1 MTTSSRQP
9 PVELLAPAGSPA
21 AGYAAFQYGADAVY
35 LGLKRFSARADADNF
50 EFDELADLVG
60 HAHTLP
66 RRRAVYAT
74 VNTLIFPNE
83 LRDLID
89 CLARLEELEV
99 DGVIV
104 QDLGV
109 AELVRAHFPKLAL
122 HASTQMAIHNAP
134 GALAAQD
141 LGFRR
146 VVLARELNLPDIRK
160 VTAIKGLETE
170 VFIHGALCYAYSG
183 LCLLSSLLRG
193 RSGNRGSCGYP
204 CRNGYSCGDRFSPAP
219 YAMSM
224 KDLALDKLVCDLREA
239 GVSSLKIEGRK
250 KSAIYVAA
258 AVHYYRGVL
267 DGAASADLEE
277 RRHRLQTVFSRP
289 QTHFFI
295 DNAKQN
301 VVEPGLVGH
310 LGAPV
315 GRVERYLPGRPAEA
329 IHLTPSID
337 LMIYDGLQMPIP
349 GRDGKPFGFSV
360 EKISPLR
367 NGRPDRPA
375 FESPAGQ
382 PIEIPLPPDHPPIAV
397 GTLIYCASS
406 QKAKQFFPFEAPK
419 PNSTRRHQPASFQV
433 SLDAAGVTASGQ
445 ALGLARQ
452 IRLEQPLTPAK
463 NLEGTENAVRQA
475 FGKLG
480 DTLFELAD
488 LAFANPQGLFAPVS
502 VLNQVRRDLAA
513 ALELA
518 VDERRTARTNA
529 IAADLAAFR
538 PATPVDDAAPRFIL
552 KTDRFAHLADFTEA
566 DFADAAE
573 VIVDIGR
580 ETLETLQ
587 RELPLLR
594 QRIGAEKLR
603 LALPVVVRAAEEAML
618 AAKISWAKSEGHG
631 GHWQAANLAGF
642 FWIPKDQDGVDHTAD
657 WPLYCTNAAAAK
669 FLLERTGCQRVAIN
683 PEVPREVIA
692 ALLPQL
698 GGAAEIILYQDVP
711 LAYSQS
717 CFHANQRGGCVG
729 KPACDFTQ
737 AETKSE
743 RGERLLV
750 INDWC
755 RSVFINQTPFCLAK
769 QFADLRSLG
778 ARQFRIDFIW
788 RPYAPAEAVALWRR
802 LCQGQPP
809 AIFTEGNYSRQM
821 G

>member
-1 MTTSSRQP
+1 MTTSRQR

-60 HAHTLP
+60 HAHALP
-66 RRRAVYAT
+66 KRRAVYAT
-74 VNTLIFPNE
+74 VNTLVFPHE
-83 LRDLID
+83 LNDLVD

-109 AELVRAHFPKLAL
+109 AGIVREHFPKLAL

-134 GALAAQD
+134 AAAAAQA

-146 VVLARELNLPDIRK
+146 VVLARELTLPDIRQI
-160 VTAIKGLETE
+160 TAIQGLETE

-204 CRNGYSCGDRFSPAP
+204 CRNGYSCGDRFSTAP

-224 KDLALDKLVCDLREA
+224 KDLALDGLVRDLRDA

-267 DGAASADLEE
+267 DGAPAADLEE

-295 DNAKQN
+295 DNARQN

-315 GRVERYLPGRPAEA
+315 GKVERYIPGRPADA
-329 IHLTPSID
+329 IQLVPSID

-349 GRDGKPFGFSV
+349 GRDGKPFGFSI
-360 EKISPLR
+360 EKILPLR

-382 PIEIPLPPDHPPIAV
+382 PIEIPLPPDHPQIAV
-397 GTLIYCASS
+397 GTPIYCASS

-419 PNSTRRHQPASFQV
+419 PNSTRRHLPASFQV

-445 ALGLARQ
+445 AAGLTRQ
-452 IRLEQPLTPAK
+452 IRLDQPLTPAK

-480 DTLFELAD
+480 DTSFELAD

-513 ALELA
+513 ALEQALA
-518 VDERRTARTNA
+518 ERRTVRTEA
-529 IAADLAAFR
+529 IVAELAAFR
-538 PATPVDDAAPRFIL
+538 PAAETMDDPCFIL
-552 KTDRFAHLADFTEA
+552 KTDRFAHLANFTDE
-566 DFADAAE
+566 DFAAAAE
-573 VIVDIGR
+573 VIIDIGR
-580 ETLETLQ
+580 ESLETLQ
-587 RELPLLR
+587 QELPALR
-594 QRIGAEKLR
+594 QRLGLEKLR
-603 LALPVVVRAAEEAML
+603 LALPVIVRAADEAELTKKL
-618 AAKISWAKSEGHG
+618 AWATGAG
-631 GHWQAANLAGF
+631 FRRWQVANQAGF
-642 FWIPKDQDGVDHTAD
+642 FWIPKDPAIMDTTAD

-669 FLLERTGCQRVAIN
+669 FLLGPAGCRRVAIN
-683 PEVPREVIA
+683 PEVPGDVLA

-698 GGAAEIILYQDVP
+698 GSVAEVILYQDVP

-717 CFHANQRGGCVG
+717 CFHANQHGGCVG
-729 KPACDFTQ
+729 KTTCDFTQ
-737 AETKSE
+737 AETRSDK
-743 RGERLLV
+743 GERLLV
-750 INDWC
+750 INDRC
-755 RSVFINQTPFCLAK
+755 RSVFINQAPFCLARH
-769 QFADLRSLG
+769 FSELRGLG
-778 ARQFRIDFIW
+778 ARRFRIDFIW
-788 RPYAPAEAVALWRR
+788 RAYAPEETAALWRR

-809 AIFTEGNYSRQM
+809 ALFTEGNYSRQM